1 MLSMHNG
8 VDYSVQYFRDMLT
21 ALIRR
26 KAAGGSEARP
36 SIADAMSAAQHLSGQ
51 AVRVDSST
59 AA

>member
-1 MLSMHNG
+1 MHSCVN
-8 VDYSVQYFRDMLT
+8 YSVQYFRDMLT

-36 SIADAMSAAQHLSGQ
+36 SIADAMNAAQHQSGH
-51 AVRVDSST
+51 AVKVGRST